1 MNMVLRLLIC
11 MMLGVVCWVTTAD
24 ATVRVMSAGTLSTAR
39 SRHTA
44 TLLHNGKILVTGGY
58 NGSTVY
64 GSAELYN
71 PQTGETQAVGTMSS
85 PRFAHTATLMS
96 NGKVLIAGGFSS
108 LTGDARLSSTE
119 LFDPANNSFTPA
131 HGMNLPRAMHAASL
145 MKNGKVLIT
154 GGRST
159 SPFDGIEIYYP
170 STNTF
175 DMLDDIDTELT
186 QHTSTVRSDG
196 RVLINTN
203 LKTYLYDPDDNVAT
217 DQYSTFG
224 LTTYAQ
230 SATLLPSGSV
240 LLTGGHNSTTSHDE
254 YYLYGSS
261 MGYMGIMNTPRA
273 YHSSTLLPDGRA
285 LVCGGKHLYD
295 GTVHASCA
303 AYTQSSNS
311 FSDVATML
319 TARFKHTA
327 TLLPGGKV
335 VIIGGE
341 NASGT
346 ALQQIEAIDAYDAAI
361 STTGAMVTA
370 RAHHAMTMLADGRV
384 LHNGGSNASGTLA
397 ASEIYNPQSSTYT
410 ATGAMTSGRTG
421 HTSTLLQNG
430 KVLVTGGGYISG
442 LPGQTT
448 FVYLATAELFD
459 PATGSYTAVPGS
471 MISARSSHTATL
483 LSNGKVLLAGGQNAG
498 STALNSA
505 ELFDPLTNSFT
516 ATGALSSA
524 RTGHRAIML
533 TTGNVL
539 FTGGVSASNQTLSS
553 TELYNPTTGQFSA
566 GNAMNSPRSSHAMT
580 VTAGG
585 RVLITGGYHSNALS
599 STEMYNPVSGMFYS
613 VDSMLTARTNH
624 TAVTLQNGKVLV
636 AGGYDGSN
644 YLDST
649 ELFDPVAESFVTSAA
664 MANRRQYLRSVLLAD
679 GRVLLSGGRSA
690 ATTYV
695 GTSELFDPAS
705 TISAQRL
712 KPVISEVSS
721 SAAGV
726 ISFKGSTLTGDSE
739 AGSGSTNNSSVAVP
753 VLQLQKLDS
762 GAIFNVMPLSTINW
776 SPTQFNLAESSLT
789 TLVSGQ
795 YQATIA
801 ASGIS
806 SKAWT
811 VQLMPLSSVSPATYN
826 FGSVNSGSS
835 SAAYLYTVSNPG
847 LRSLSIT
854 GISVGGAYS
863 AAFVK
868 EDDTCSSTVLTPLSS
883 CHFKLYFR
891 PQSAGVQSADITV
904 NSNSAAGP
912 ATATATGTGV
922 AVFYSL
928 TVTKTGTGLGTVHSD
943 GGSISWNNNIGTAIY
958 SSGRGVNLT
967 ATYQDGSTFS
977 GWGGACSGFSCYL
990 VMSENR
996 AVTANFIMKDYV
1008 RLGTA
1013 SAIGTTPYGTL
1024 NLAYAAADTGQVIR
1038 ALAREFE
1045 EDLSLDR
1052 TVNITL
1058 QGGYVSDFGGSRS
1071 GSTTLNGTLTVG
1083 LGSLVVDGL
1092 VVK

>member
-1 MNMVLRLLIC
+1 MVLRLLIG
-11 MMLGVVCWVTTAD
+11 MMLGVICWVTTAA

-39 SRHTA
+39 SSHTA

-71 PQTGETQAVGTMSS
+71 PQTGETQAIGTMSS

-154 GGRST
+154 GGRSA
-159 SPFDGIEIYYP
+159 SPYTGIEIYYP

-175 DMLDDIDTELT
+175 DMLDDIDIEMA
-186 QHTSTVRSDG
+186 QHTSTVRNDG
-196 RVLINTN
+196 KVLINSN
-203 LKTYLYDPDDNVAT
+203 LKTYLYDPDDNEAT
-217 DQYSTFG
+217 DQWSAFS

-230 SATLLPSGSV
+230 SATLLPTGSV
-240 LLTGGHNSTTSHDE
+240 LLAGGHSAGTSREE

-261 MGYMGIMNTPRA
+261 MNYMGIMGTRRS
-273 YHSSTLLPDGRA
+273 YHSSTLLPDGRV
-285 LVCGGKHLYD
+285 LICGGINFSSS
-295 GTVHASCA
+295 TVHSSCE

-311 FSDVATML
+311 FAAVATML
-319 TARFKHTA
+319 NARYKHTA

-346 ALQQIEAIDAYDAAI
+346 ALQQIEVIDAYDAAT

-370 RAHHAMTMLADGRV
+370 RAYHAMTLLADGRV

-397 ASEIYNPQSSTYT
+397 TSEIFNPQSSTYT
-410 ATGAMTSGRTG
+410 ATGAMTSRRTG

-430 KVLVTGGGYISG
+430 KVLVAGGGYTSG
-442 LPGQTT
+442 LPG
-448 FVYLATAELFD
+448 FVYLDTAELFD
-459 PATGSYTAVPGS
+459 PATGDYTAVPGS
-471 MISARSSHTATL
+471 MTSARSSHTATL
-483 LSNGKVLLAGGQNAG
+483 LSNGKVLLTGGQNAG
-498 STALNSA
+498 STALSSA

-524 RTGHRAIML
+524 RKDHRAIIL
-533 TTGNVL
+533 ATGNVL
-539 FTGGVSASNQTLSS
+539 FAGGVNASSQTLSS

-599 STEMYNPVSGMFYS
+599 SAEMYNPVSGMFYS

-705 TISAQRL
+705 TVPAQRL
-712 KPVISEVSS
+712 KPVITEVSS

-726 ISFKGSTLTGDSE
+726 ISFKGSTFTGDSE
-739 AGSGSTNNSSVAVP
+739 AGSGSTNSSSAAVP

-762 GAIFNVMPLSTINW
+762 GATVAILPLSTINW
-776 SPTQFNLAESSLT
+776 SSTQFNLAESPLT

-847 LRSLSIT
+847 LWSLSIT

-891 PQSAGVQSADITV
+891 PQSAGAQSADITV

-912 ATATATGTGV
+912 ATAIATGTGV
-922 AVFYSL
+922 AVYYTL
-928 TVTKTGTGLGTVHSD
+928 TVTKYGTGNGTVTSD
-943 GGSISWNNNIGTAIY
+943 AGSISWNNNIGTAIY

-967 ATYQDGSTFS
+967 ATPQAGSTFS
-977 GWGGACSGFSCYL
+977 NWGGDCSGFSCYL
-990 VMSENR
+990 EMNANR
-996 AVTANFIMKDYV
+996 SVTASFIMKDYV
-1008 RLGTA
+1008 RLGTTA
-1013 SAIGTTPYGTL
+1013 AIGATPYGTL
-1024 NLAYAAADTGQVIR
+1024 NLAYTAAQDGNVIR
-1038 ALAREFE
+1038 ALARVFE
-1045 EDLSLDR
+1045 DDLSLDR
-1052 TVNITL
+1052 AVNVAL
-1058 QGGYVSDFGGSRS
+1058 QGGYVSGFGGSRS

-1083 LGSLVVDGL
+1083 QGSLVVDGL
-1092 VVK
+1092 VIK